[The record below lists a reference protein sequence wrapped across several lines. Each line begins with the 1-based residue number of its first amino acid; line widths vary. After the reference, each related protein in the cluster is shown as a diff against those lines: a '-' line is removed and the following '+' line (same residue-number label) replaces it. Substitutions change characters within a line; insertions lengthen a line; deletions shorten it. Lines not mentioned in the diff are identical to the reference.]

1 LIADKGMTRKP
12 IGYRRILKDAD
23 VTTNALPVPPRFD
36 PNTVRSVPP
45 GGGFLIAT
53 VASVIMW
60 AVIAGIVAIA

>member
-1 LIADKGMTRKP
+1 
-12 IGYRRILKDAD
+12 LKDAD
-23 VTTNALPVPPRFD
+23 VNTNALPVPPRFD